1 MQACTVSFVH
11 LHIHSL
17 FMRLFLY
24 APPDSRK
31 RLRSN
36 KLRSLLKLYRS
47 EYPKEIRP
55 AK

>member
-1 MQACTVSFVH
+1 MQVRGRSFVH
-11 LHIHSL
+11 LHIHSI
-17 FMRLFLY
+17 FIHPFLY